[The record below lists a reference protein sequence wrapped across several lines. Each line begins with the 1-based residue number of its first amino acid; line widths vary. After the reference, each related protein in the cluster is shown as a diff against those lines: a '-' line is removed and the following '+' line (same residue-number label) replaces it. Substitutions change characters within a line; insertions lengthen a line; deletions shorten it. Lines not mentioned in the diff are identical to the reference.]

1 ILLIPAVLVRV
12 GIFTRIPALIFIVI
26 FYFCYQVYSILGSYP
41 ELFYPYISVFS
52 EIQRQGIY

>member
-1 ILLIPAVLVRV
+1 PAVLVRV

-26 FYFCYQVYSILGSYP
+26 FYFGYQVYSILGSYP